1 MINML
6 KTKGFFD
13 IDSYCSNGYFDK
25 EAFAESHRV
34 IDVCCNSGVLLEVC
48 YNNFMSIFGSNDY
61 QFCFNSMSEA

>member
-25 EAFAESHRV
+25 EAFAESYRV
-34 IDVCCNSGVLLEVC
+34 IDVCCNSGGT
-48 YNNFMSIFGSNDY
+48 FGS
-61 QFCFNSMSEA
+61 ML